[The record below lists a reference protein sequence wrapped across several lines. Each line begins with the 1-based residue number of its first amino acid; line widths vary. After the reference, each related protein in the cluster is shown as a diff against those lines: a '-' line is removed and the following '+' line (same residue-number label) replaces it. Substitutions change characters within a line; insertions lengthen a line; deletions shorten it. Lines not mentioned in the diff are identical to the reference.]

1 MRTVFTWVWVISFKE
16 TLNSSVNHSPGA
28 NDRISPEGVSLIDET
43 NNDQSTKK
51 VKCDFTF
58 FFIINGLSTIEN
70 GSTALCCG
78 NSELISVSLT
88 LKRQNS
94 SALQLR

>member
-1 MRTVFTWVWVISFKE
+1 MFLKE
-16 TLNSSVNHSPGA
+16 ALIISSVNHSPGA
-28 NDRISPEGVSLIDET
+28 NDHVSPEGVSLMDET

-58 FFIINGLSTIEN
+58 FFIFNGLTVIEY

-78 NSELISVSLT
+78 NSELISVSLRIG
-88 LKRQNS
+88 LNNS
-94 SALQLR
+94 LALA